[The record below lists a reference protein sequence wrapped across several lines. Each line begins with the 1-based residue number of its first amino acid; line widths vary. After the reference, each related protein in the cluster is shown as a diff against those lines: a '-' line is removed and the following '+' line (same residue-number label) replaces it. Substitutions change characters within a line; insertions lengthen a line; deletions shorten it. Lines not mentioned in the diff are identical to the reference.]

1 MLFSN
6 FVVSLAG
13 LSGWNREMGLLLVV
27 KPNFL
32 SGCSEALIVSSISTH
47 VWQGRV
53 TQRCKDV
60 GHNRTKSLQHM
71 SAVLRLVTQR
81 SSSPFVEKET
91 KPGERKK
98 FLPRVWEK
106 LIKKHRR
113 GVGYNLLFPV
123 PPSTLNQTW
132 SVKRRE
138 LVTLTRP
145 NKTPTIQIRHRL
157 FTDLN
162 VGWSA
167 FNY

>member
-1 MLFSN
+1 MKYFMSAFLAFCQTPLNAKGHVAPCKGNRTRFSNRLCARCSLFS
-6 FVVSLAG
+6 F
-13 LSGWNREMGLLLVV
+13 R
-27 KPNFL
+27 
-32 SGCSEALIVSSISTH
+32 
-47 VWQGRV
+47 
-53 TQRCKDV
+53 
-60 GHNRTKSLQHM
+60 
-71 SAVLRLVTQR
+71 AVLKLINTPAQRTFIEKERYVTSLR
-81 SSSPFVEKET
+81 TAAKET

-113 GVGYNLLFPV
+113 GVGYNLLFRV

-132 SVKRRE
+132 SVKCRE

-157 FTDLN
+157 FTDLK